1 MIKLISDKFACFLCK
16 DEGQKNN
23 FDLYEY
29 AVYIILS
36 SAFHVITVITVIT
49 LGLCFNL
56 LVESL
61 VFYFSFIAIRKF
73 AGGYHAKTPVRCYL
87 FSFASNIIILCL
99 VKWLSSINTLFIF
112 IFIIF
117 ELLCVVLILLIS
129 PLDTENNPLTGQ
141 EKKMYRMLTSII
153 TILIFIIS
161 SLCFFKG
168 YRNIGS
174 SMICGVIMSALVLL
188 MRKIQIINMRIKK

>member
-1 MIKLISDKFACFLCK
+1 MEKFSSKLIEFFVSNDLIKNEDKEIYK
-16 DEGQKNN
+16 
-23 FDLYEY
+23 Y
-29 AVYIILS
+29 AVNIILS
-36 SAFHVITVITVIT
+36 SLIHIATVMII
-49 LGLCFNL
+49 GLCFNL
-56 LVESL
+56 FIESL

-161 SLCFFKG
+161 LLCFFKG

-174 SMICGVIMSALVLL
+174 SMICGVVMSALLLL

>member
-1 MIKLISDKFACFLCK
+1 MYITIFTIQWIKSTFSIVL
-16 DEGQKNN
+16 NN
-23 FDLYEY
+23 FNFT
-29 AVYIILS
+29 S
-36 SAFHVITVITVIT
+36 R
-49 LGLCFNL
+49 N
-56 LVESL
+56 
-61 VFYFSFIAIRKF
+61 K
-73 AGGYHAKTPVRCYL
+73 
-87 FSFASNIIILCL
+87 N
-99 VKWLSSINTLFIF
+99 IF

-174 SMICGVIMSALVLL
+174 SMICGVVMSALVLL

>member
-36 SAFHVITVITVIT
+36 SVFHIITVIA

-174 SMICGVIMSALVLL
+174 SMICGVVMSALVLL

>member
-1 MIKLISDKFACFLCK
+1 MEKFSSKLIEFFVSNDLIKNEDK
-16 DEGQKNN
+16 E
-23 FDLYEY
+23 LYEY
-29 AVYIILS
+29 AVNIILS
-36 SAFHVITVITVIT
+36 SLIHIATVMII
-49 LGLCFNL
+49 GLCFNL
-56 LVESL
+56 FIESL

-174 SMICGVIMSALVLL
+174 SMICGVVMSALVLL

>member
-1 MIKLISDKFACFLCK
+1 MEKFSSKLIEFFVSNDLIKNEDKEIYK
-16 DEGQKNN
+16 
-23 FDLYEY
+23 Y
-29 AVYIILS
+29 AVNIILS
-36 SAFHVITVITVIT
+36 SLIHIATVMII
-49 LGLCFNL
+49 GLCFNL
-56 LVESL
+56 FIESL
-61 VFYFSFIAIRKF
+61 VFYFSFIAICKF

-174 SMICGVIMSALVLL
+174 SMICGVVMSALVLL

>member
-1 MIKLISDKFACFLCK
+1 MIKLISSKVARILCE
-16 DEGQKNN
+16 DEKHTDNYE
-23 FDLYEY
+23 LYEY
-29 AVYIILS
+29 AIYIILS
-36 SAFHVITVITVIT
+36 SAFHMATVIV
-49 LGLCFNL
+49 LGLVFNL
-56 LVESL
+56 LTESL
-61 VFYFSFIAIRKF
+61 VFYLSFIVIRKF

-174 SMICGVIMSALVLL
+174 SMICGVVISALVLL

>member
-1 MIKLISDKFACFLCK
+1 MIKLISSKVARILCE
-16 DEGQKNN
+16 DEKHTDNYE
-23 FDLYEY
+23 LYEY
-29 AVYIILS
+29 AIYIILS
-36 SAFHVITVITVIT
+36 SAFHMATVIV
-49 LGLCFNL
+49 LGLVFNL
-56 LVESL
+56 LTESL
-61 VFYFSFIAIRKF
+61 VFYLSFIVIRKF

-112 IFIIF
+112 ILIIF

-174 SMICGVIMSALVLL
+174 SMICGVVMSALVLL

>member
-1 MIKLISDKFACFLCK
+1 MIKLISSKVARILCE
-16 DEGQKNN
+16 DEKHTDNYE
-23 FDLYEY
+23 LYEY
-29 AVYIILS
+29 AIYIILS
-36 SAFHVITVITVIT
+36 SAFHMATVIV
-49 LGLCFNL
+49 LGLVFNL
-56 LVESL
+56 LTESL
-61 VFYFSFIAIRKF
+61 VFYLSFIVIRKF

-87 FSFASNIIILCL
+87 FSFASNIIILYL

-174 SMICGVIMSALVLL
+174 SMICGVVMSALVLL

>member
-1 MIKLISDKFACFLCK
+1 MEKFSSKLIEFFVSNDLIKNEDKEIYK
-16 DEGQKNN
+16 
-23 FDLYEY
+23 Y
-29 AVYIILS
+29 AVNIILS
-36 SAFHVITVITVIT
+36 SLIHIATVMII
-49 LGLCFNL
+49 GLCFNL
-56 LVESL
+56 FIESL

-161 SLCFFKG
+161 SLCFF
-168 YRNIGS
+168 
-174 SMICGVIMSALVLL
+174 
-188 MRKIQIINMRIKK
+188 

>member
-1 MIKLISDKFACFLCK
+1 MIKLISSKVARILCE
-16 DEGQKNN
+16 DEKHTDNYE
-23 FDLYEY
+23 LYEY
-29 AVYIILS
+29 AIYIILS
-36 SAFHVITVITVIT
+36 SAFHMATVIV
-49 LGLCFNL
+49 LGLVFNL
-56 LVESL
+56 LTESL
-61 VFYFSFIAIRKF
+61 VFYLSFIVIRKF

-174 SMICGVIMSALVLL
+174 SMICGVVMSALVLL
-188 MRKIQIINMRIKK
+188 MSKIQIINMRIKK

>member
-1 MIKLISDKFACFLCK
+1 MIKLISSKVARILCE
-16 DEGQKNN
+16 DEKHTDNYE
-23 FDLYEY
+23 LYEY
-29 AVYIILS
+29 AIYIILS
-36 SAFHVITVITVIT
+36 SAFHMATVIV
-49 LGLCFNL
+49 LGLVFNL
-56 LVESL
+56 LTESL
-61 VFYFSFIAIRKF
+61 VFYLSFIVIRKF

-174 SMICGVIMSALVLL
+174 SMICGVVMSTLVLL

>member
-1 MIKLISDKFACFLCK
+1 MIKLISSKVARILCK
-16 DEGQKNN
+16 DEKHTDNYE
-23 FDLYEY
+23 LYEY
-29 AVYIILS
+29 AIYIILS
-36 SAFHVITVITVIT
+36 SAFHMATVIV
-49 LGLCFNL
+49 LGLVFNL
-56 LVESL
+56 LTESL
-61 VFYFSFIAIRKF
+61 VFYLSFIAIRKF

-161 SLCFFKG
+161 SSCFFKG
-168 YRNIGS
+168 YINIGS
-174 SMICGVIMSALVLL
+174 SMICGVVMSALVLL

>member
-36 SAFHVITVITVIT
+36 SAFHVITVIT

-168 YRNIGS
+168 YINIGS
-174 SMICGVIMSALVLL
+174 SMICGVVMSALVLL

>member
-1 MIKLISDKFACFLCK
+1 MEKFSSKLIEFFVSNDLIKNEDKEIYK
-16 DEGQKNN
+16 
-23 FDLYEY
+23 Y
-29 AVYIILS
+29 AVNIILS
-36 SAFHVITVITVIT
+36 SLIHIATVMII
-49 LGLCFNL
+49 GLCFNL
-56 LVESL
+56 FIESL

-141 EKKMYRMLTSII
+141 EKIMYRMLTSII

-174 SMICGVIMSALVLL
+174 SMICGVVMSALVLL

>member
-36 SAFHVITVITVIT
+36 SAFHVITVIT

-87 FSFASNIIILCL
+87 FSFTSNIIILCL

-174 SMICGVIMSALVLL
+174 SMICGVVMSALVLL